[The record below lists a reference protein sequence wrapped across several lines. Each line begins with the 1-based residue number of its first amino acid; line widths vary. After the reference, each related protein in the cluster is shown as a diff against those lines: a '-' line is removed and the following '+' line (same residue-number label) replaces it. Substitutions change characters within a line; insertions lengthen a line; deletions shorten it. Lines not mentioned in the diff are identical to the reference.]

1 MHFGWRASWF
11 LYFVSQWR
19 RRIGF
24 MNTAFAT
31 RINKDSDGALVVA
44 ARRGDARAFEALV
57 LRHKQRVLAVAQRI
71 TNNREDAEDV
81 AQESF
86 HKAFLHLGSFQE
98 KSRFSTWLTRIAMNK
113 RSCCS
118 VKGEE
123 WSKSCPRTLTM
134 AWSPVRR
141 RS

>member
-11 LYFVSQWR
+11 LYVVSQWQ

-44 ARRGDARAFEALV
+44 ARRGDARAFEELV
-57 LRHKQRVLAVAQRI
+57 IRHKHRVLATAQRI

-86 HKAFLHLGSFQE
+86 HKAFLHLDAFQE
-98 KSRFSTWLTRIAMNK
+98 KSLLSISLTRMTMHEA
-113 RSCCS
+113 CS
-118 VKGEE
+118 MLRERKHFTE
-123 WSKSCPRTLTM
+123 T
-134 AWSPVRR
+134 SPDGPGHAVD
-141 RS
+141 